1 MERNQ
6 EHKADGG
13 KPMMELIPTSA
24 IKSLAA
30 VLTYGAKKYEPNSW
44 QRVERER
51 YVGAIL
57 RHLTAYIDNPIGKDE
72 ESGLMHIEHVLC
84 NAAFLNDMAQR
95 QTKPT
100 EWYKGKYKAW
110 VNDSTR
116 HKELVVDTTTF
127 YAEELQEADGAHK
140 L

>member
-1 MERNQ
+1 MELERNQ

-13 KPMMELIPTSA
+13 KLMMELIPTSA

-57 RHLTAYIDNPIGKDE
+57 RHLVAYIENPTGKDE

-84 NAAFLNDMAQR
+84 NAAFLNDMAQK
-95 QTKPT
+95 QAKHDECEAKCH
-100 EWYKGKYKAW
+100 EWVH
-110 VNDSTR
+110 VN
-116 HKELVVDTTTF
+116 TF
-127 YAEELQEADGAHK
+127 YAEALEEADGAHK